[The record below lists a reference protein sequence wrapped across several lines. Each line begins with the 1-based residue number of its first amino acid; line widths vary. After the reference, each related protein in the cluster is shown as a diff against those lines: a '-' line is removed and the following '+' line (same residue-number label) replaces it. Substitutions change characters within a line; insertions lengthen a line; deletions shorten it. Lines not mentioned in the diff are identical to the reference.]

1 MPHEVVYVFD
11 EGDAAP
17 DWLAGS
23 KVSASEALTIYQAWN
38 VALSLVRTPFVMN
51 LNLDDRLAPNAIEL
65 LQNVLEDDP
74 EVVFPQ
80 PWTEESLGA
89 EQDEEHDPD
98 DHGRNGEGKVDQ
110 GDEQGF
116 PRESEPG
123 DRPCGGDAEDGREF
137 RPFGAEQGFERLQ
150 EDAERINRPER
161 DDQHAGRDAGRLGG
175 SHG

>member
-1 MPHEVVYVFD
+1 MNPLVTVICAVWNRQKDKEALLRGHMANLQQQTMPHEVVYVFD

-74 EVVFPQ
+74 EVVLAAGD
-80 PWTEESLGA
+80 WRIWAAVTVILLLVYIAWE
-89 EQDEEHDPD
+89 
-98 DHGRNGEGKVDQ
+98 RNGKPDIRGL
-110 GDEQGF
+110 
-116 PRESEPG
+116 
-123 DRPCGGDAEDGREF
+123 F
-137 RPFGAEQGFERLQ
+137 R
-150 EDAERINRPER
+150 
-161 DDQHAGRDAGRLGG
+161 
-175 SHG
+175 